1 MGVVFLARDVSLE
14 RPVAIKLLPPHLAD
28 DDGMRARFVREA
40 RTSAKLSHPNIVP
53 IHSVEEHGGVV
64 FFVMGF
70 VDGETLAQRVRRA
83 GPLSA
88 RDGAK
93 LLQEIAWALAYAH
106 SAGVVHRDV
115 KPDNVLIERAT
126 GRAMLTDF
134 GIARVAD
141 GSSLTGVGEVIGT
154 AQYVSPEQASGSAV
168 DGRSDL
174 YSLGVTAFYALSGRL
189 PFQSP
194 TLIGMLGMHLTQPAP
209 PLASV
214 RDGLPPKLAGAVDRC
229 LLKDPADR
237 FQSGEQLADAI
248 ADARGAD
255 VEVPPVIRAFLRDRA
270 RTLAELVAYYAA
282 ALYLGAF
289 GHVRGNQVAI
299 PLGILAVGSVVR
311 LLNTARKVLT
321 AGLGFDDV
329 RKALLADAARELEE
343 RGLTPPTAADERYV
357 KRQGAIRGASLV
369 VTVLGVVALRAAGVS
384 ISWRETGWVTWRFWS
399 GLSKG
404 ASEPLAFTGFAM
416 VIAGV
421 VALTGNLIATAS
433 RMSRTKFTSSFR
445 VLVAGLWLGALGKS
459 FFTVAGIGLMKARH
473 SRTEAPVDAM
483 AHTEVL
489 LAKAADDLIAAL
501 PATDQAQLEAGR
513 EVIESLRAH
522 IARLRAREE
531 QLGAALAEVGPLAL
545 ARAPA
550 MAGANVALVAR
561 RDSLANEL
569 EQAQRDVAAR
579 RASAVVAL
587 ENIRLQLI
595 RLRAGVGSLSDLTAD
610 LNAARDIERQ
620 ISAMVEVNAI
630 A

>member
-194 TLIGMLGMHLTQPAP
+194 NLIGMLGMHLTQPAP

-270 RTLAELVAYYAA
+270 RMLAELFAYYVA
-282 ALYLGAF
+282 ALYLGGF
-289 GHVRGNQVAI
+289 GHVQGNQLAL
-299 PLGILAVGSVVR
+299 PLGVLAAFSVLR
-311 LLNTARKVLT
+311 LLSTAREVLT
-321 AGLGFDDV
+321 AGMSFEDV

-343 RGLTPPTAADERYV
+343 RGLTHPTAADERYV

-369 VTVLGVVALRAAGVS
+369 VTILGMVALRAAGVS
-384 ISWRETGWVTWRFWS
+384 MFWS

-421 VALTGNLIATAS
+421 VALSGNLITTG
-433 RMSRTKFTSSFR
+433 SRTSRAKFASGFG

-501 PATDQAQLEAGR
+501 PATDQAQLGAGR

-569 EQAQRDVAAR
+569 EQAQRGVAAR